1 MPRMFPLLLCLS
13 LTLCAASLAC
23 AANEA
28 DLASHPI
35 YSKYQFDRNGKV
47 ANLGSQPLAVP
58 SGVIGEVMLHDKILK
73 KALATRGWEFRNHG
87 FFKGQDANFFFQRG
101 DIDLVV
107 AGDWPTITLA
117 ASQDIL
123 VVGLVKQSFSSL
135 LAKDA
140 HQIGQLK
147 GKRIGVALGS
157 TAHYGLLIALTDAGL
172 KETDV
177 TLVPTENMEMIE
189 AMNQGRIDAF
199 SCWEP
204 ATTNALRIHPELKV
218 VQRFMNSSY
227 FSVSKEFARNNPEV
241 TEQLVAA
248 YVRALRWMRQSD
260 TNLMQAVDWMLA
272 AGELLLGKPTG
283 LSPQDIAK
291 TTTNDLLK
299 IAHSPAVPRNDLA
312 ENGSVRRAFAFLQ
325 GQGKIPSDTSWEKIA
340 ASFDRTLIDKIL
352 ANPKKYQLLQFD
364 YEK

>member
-189 AMNQGRIDAF
+189 ALNQGRIDAF

-260 TNLMQAVDWMLA
+260 TNLMQAVDWMLT

-312 ENGSVRRAFAFLQ
+312 ENGSVRRAFVFLQ
-325 GQGKIPSDTSWEKIA
+325 GQGKIPASVSWEKIS

-352 ANPKKYQLLQFD
+352 TNPKKYQLLQFD
-364 YEK
+364 YDK